1 MTETFDYV
9 VIGAGSAG
17 SAVAHRLVN
26 AGKTVLLL
34 EAGPADNSMFVH
46 IPATFVRVIG
56 TARTWLYQSEPQP
69 HAEGRVMHIPQ
80 GRTLGGGSS
89 VNAMIYIRGQR
100 QDYDTW
106 AAMGAR
112 GWAYADVLPYF
123 RRAENNQRLSNAWHG
138 ADGPQSVSDP
148 RHRHPL
154 SLAFVKAAQEAG
166 HAYNDDFNGAEQAGT
181 GFYQSTTGNGQRA
194 STAVAYL
201 KPLRSNPKLVVR
213 TGCAVS
219 RLIIENGAATGLS
232 YRREDGSE
240 HTVHARAEVVLSAGA
255 LATPKLMMLSGLGPA
270 AELEPL
276 GIPVLRDL
284 PGVGRNFQDHLEV
297 SVYARAKDPI
307 SLLGAD
313 RGLKAIRHG
322 LQYFMTKSG
331 LLTSNVVECGGF
343 FDTSGSGRPDIQFHV
358 IPTLM
363 GDVGREPLAGHGMSL
378 NPCFL
383 RPKSRGTV
391 KLRSADPNE
400 PILLD
405 PNFLAEQDDV
415 DTLVRGVKLARRI
428 LRQPSLQ
435 KLIERELLPS
445 EAETLSDAQI
455 EDHVRRYAKTVYH
468 PSGTC
473 RMGEDDEA
481 VVDSQLRV
489 RGIGRLR
496 IADASVMPTLVS
508 GNTNAPSIMIGERCA
523 DLLLGRG

>member
-201 KPLRSNPKLVVR
+201 KPLKGNSKLVVR

-232 YRREDGSE
+232 YRREDGGE

-322 LQYFMTKSG
+322 LQYVMTKSG

-523 DLLLGRG
+523 DFLLGRG